1 MTSGRN
7 RQSRGV
13 CRCRHRSCYWIVV
26 AALCLC
32 STFWTALG
40 GSGFNDPYK
49 ILGVSRRASS
59 VEIKKVYRKLCLQY
73 HPDKNVQKP
82 ARQRTISETKF
93 KQVREAYDSILIK
106 KYVGGTLEY
115 GFDKDAFVLS
125 LQKVWFFVSQPGL
138 FLTELRR
145 VNLFAMG
152 NPFAT
157 RGPRSPGDPDVWS
170 VYVQTVKV
178 PLEDLYKGVPSF
190 RLRLEDTLFARYRAS
205 IRGNFFLYSLHQ
217 ASTFVFPL
225 LRKSKVLAALVGFY
239 IIHGTTPIPD
249 PKASYTTRIR
259 RGTRGGETIV
269 RFAEWRQLEL
279 LFRIEEAN
287 HPIYRR
293 VGNDLHVELTLA
305 SNEAKNGCRKQLKAL
320 DLTENAIE
328 ITIPAEEYSYEKEQ
342 ELHRLRKQT
351 QKRIWRQKRN
361 RQQQGKTVYSLCP
374 YDNRIKIRGRGW
386 PIRST
391 KSNGNHPDAYL
402 HGDLI
407 VTIKVEKPSPKKK
420 R

>member
-1 MTSGRN
+1 
-7 RQSRGV
+7 
-13 CRCRHRSCYWIVV
+13 
-26 AALCLC
+26 LC

-59 VEIKKVYRKLCLQY
+59 DDIKKVYRKLCLQY

-93 KQVREAYDSILIK
+93 KQVREAYDSILNK
-106 KYVGGTLEY
+106 KSGNGTTGYE
-115 GFDKDAFVLS
+115 FNKDTLVTS

-138 FLTELRR
+138 FLTEMRR

-152 NPFAT
+152 NPFVT

-178 PLEDLYKGVPSF
+178 PLEDLYKGIPLF
-190 RLRLEDTLFARYRAS
+190 QLRLEDTLFARYRAS

-225 LRKSKVLAALVGFY
+225 LRKSKILAYLVGFY

-259 RGTRGGETIV
+259 RGTRGGEGIV
-269 RFAEWRQLEL
+269 RFAEWRQLEI
-279 LFRIEEAN
+279 LFRIEEAK
-287 HPIYRR
+287 HPVYHR
-293 VGNDLHVELTLA
+293 VGDDLHAELTLTRK
-305 SNEAKNGCRKQLKAL
+305 EAKKGCTKRLKAL
-320 DLTENAIE
+320 DPTENPIE
-328 ITIPAEEYSYEKEQ
+328 ITIPAGEYSYEKEQ

-351 QKRIWRQKRN
+351 QKRQWRQKRN
-361 RQQQGKTVYSLCP
+361 RQQQDETVYSLCP
-374 YDNRIKIRGRGW
+374 YDNRINIRDRGW
-386 PIRST
+386 PIRNT
-391 KSNGNHPDAYL
+391 KSNRNHPDAYL
-402 HGDLI
+402 YGDLI
-407 VTIKVEKPSPKKK
+407 VTIKVKKPSPKKK

>member
-1 MTSGRN
+1 M
-7 RQSRGV
+7 
-13 CRCRHRSCYWIVV
+13 
-26 AALCLC
+26 C

-59 VEIKKVYRKLCLQY
+59 DDIKKVYRKLCLQY

-93 KQVREAYDSILIK
+93 KQVREAYDSILNK
-106 KYVGGTLEY
+106 KYGGGTHEY
-115 GFDKDAFVLS
+115 EFNKDTLVLS

-138 FLTELRR
+138 FLTEIRR

-152 NPFAT
+152 NPFVT

-178 PLEDLYKGVPSF
+178 PLEDLYKGVPLF
-190 RLRLEDTLFARYRAS
+190 QLRLEDTLFARYRAS

-225 LRKSKVLAALVGFY
+225 LRKSRFLAYIVGFY

-259 RGTRGGETIV
+259 RGTRGGERIV
-269 RFAEWRQLEL
+269 RFAEWRQLEI

-287 HPIYRR
+287 HPVYRR
-293 VGNDLHVELTLA
+293 VGDDLHAELTLT
-305 SNEAKNGCRKQLKAL
+305 SKEARKGCTKRLEAL
-320 DLTENAIE
+320 DSTENAIE
-328 ITIPAEEYSYEKEQ
+328 ITIPAGEFNYEKEQ

-351 QKRIWRQKRN
+351 RKRQWRQKRN
-361 RQQQGKTVYSLCP
+361 RQQQNETVYSLCP
-374 YDNRIKIRGRGW
+374 YDDRIKIRDRGW
-386 PIRST
+386 PVRNT
-391 KSNGNHPDAYL
+391 KSNRNHPDAYL
-402 HGDLI
+402 YGDLI
-407 VTIKVEKPSPKKK
+407 MTIKVKKPSPKKK